1 MMDGGGA
8 VMRMIL
14 IFAGWSGTGLK
25 AGGPGIISSCKV
37 LPHSFMI
44 WQIGRRPENE
54 IFPLVDIQNIK
65 IYSFTKS

>member
-1 MMDGGGA
+1 MTNPQVVVVYPGKEDMDDGGDGWCGGGA

-37 LPHSFMI
+37 LPPSFMI
-44 WQIGRRPENE
+44 WQTFRE
-54 IFPLVDIQNIK
+54 
-65 IYSFTKS
+65 